1 MLISVELIELRP
13 VYEVL
18 IWKVQIYKEAIVEKT
33 IFARNLGVSENPQQE
48 LVKRRDDLRT
58 IKSVKTYS

>member
-1 MLISVELIELRP
+1 M
-13 VYEVL
+13 
-18 IWKVQIYKEAIVEKT
+18 QIYKEAIVEKT
-33 IFARNLGVSENPQQE
+33 IFARNLGVSENLQQE

>member
-1 MLISVELIELRP
+1 MLTSVELIELRP
-13 VYEVL
+13 IYEVV

-33 IFARNLGVSENPQQE
+33 KFARNLGVSENLQQE